1 MLLVARTTAEAIG
14 PSLQHVKQRLAFIV
28 LFLSACGGAPAPV
41 TPAHANTTELAEVT
55 ASPRVEPTPAA
66 TYSSG
71 GPGSQAAAPA
81 VVVTPE
87 AADRIDALLADRHG
101 HAAVIVAAGRSGELL
116 YTAEPDE
123 PVFAASLYKLA
134 VLLEAERRIDA
145 GTLRHTD
152 RITITA
158 ADQTESGSFSA
169 TGSVLTVDDAL
180 ERAIVLSDNAAA
192 LALIRKLGI
201 GSIQKTLERERIGY
215 LRFTADGA
223 VTTARA
229 IATFFGELVR
239 GSLVSREACARM
251 LARLS
256 KQRAVD
262 RLPAALPE
270 GAVIAHKTGNLG
282 FATHDAGIV
291 SGPGG
296 APIVLVVL
304 TWDSG
309 EQEATELIKE
319 IAVLVYGGLA
329 RT

>member
-1 MLLVARTTAEAIG
+1 MKVRF
-14 PSLQHVKQRLAFIV
+14 AFIA
-28 LFLSACGGAPAPV
+28 LLLSACGG
-41 TPAHANTTELAEVT
+41 TPASFLSPNLGTTEPEQAT
-55 ASPRVEPTPAA
+55 ASTHVARSTAVATHTAGPR
-66 TYSSG
+66 
-71 GPGSQAAAPA
+71 PGSQAAAPA
-81 VVVTPE
+81 LIVTPD
-87 AADRIDALLADRHG
+87 AADQIDALLARKDGR
-101 HAAVIVAAGRSGELL
+101 AAVVVAGGRSGEIL
-116 YTAEPDE
+116 YAVDPDE

-145 GTLRHTD
+145 GTLRSTD
-152 RITITA
+152 RITVTA

-169 TGSVLTVDDAL
+169 AGSVLTVDEAL

-192 LALIRKLGI
+192 LALIRRLGVPAI
-201 GSIQKTLERERIGY
+201 HATLDREQIGY
-215 LRFTADGA
+215 LRFTTDGA

-239 GSLVSREACARM
+239 GSLVSREASARM
-251 LARLS
+251 LARLAR
-256 KQRAVD
+256 QRNVD

-270 GAVIAHKTGNLG
+270 GAVVAHKTGNLG

-304 TWDSG
+304 TWDST
-309 EQEATELIKE
+309 EQEGIELIKE
-319 IAVLVYGGLA
+319 IAVLVYEGLA